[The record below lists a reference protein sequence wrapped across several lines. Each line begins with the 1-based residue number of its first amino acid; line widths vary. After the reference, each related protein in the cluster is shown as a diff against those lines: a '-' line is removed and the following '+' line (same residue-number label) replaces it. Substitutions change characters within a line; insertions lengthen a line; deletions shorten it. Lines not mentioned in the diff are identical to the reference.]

1 VTPGL
6 LHALSVG
13 LTLVLLLAGY
23 HVLQRLIDRLV
34 QRVATHQ
41 RDAARSRTLGSLLTS
56 VVRWMLAFV
65 VLVLI
70 LRELGVDVQAIVVSA
85 GVLGVVIGLG
95 AQALIRDL
103 LTGIFLLFESLVAV
117 GDVVQVGATTGTVE
131 AVGLRVTKLRLQDG
145 SVRIVPN
152 GSLSEFTNFSVGW
165 GRAIVEVAVPRD
177 ADIDRALAVLRE
189 AGEAWARE
197 TGGALDAPTV
207 QGIMRFSGGD
217 AVLRLTVRVD
227 AARRLD
233 AENDLRRRIKATFDR
248 ERLSAVGV

>member
-34 QRVATHQ
+34 RQVAARQ
-41 RDAARSRTLGSLLTS
+41 RDTARSRTLGSLLTS
-56 VVRWMLAFV
+56 VVRWVLAFV
-65 VLVLI
+65 VLVLV

-117 GDVVQVGATTGTVE
+117 GDVVQVGGVTGTVE
-131 AVGLRVTKLRLQDG
+131 AIGLRVTKLRLQDG
-145 SVRIVPN
+145 AVRVVPN
-152 GSLSEFTNFSVGW
+152 SALSEFTNFSV
-165 GRAIVEVAVPRD
+165 R
-177 ADIDRALAVLRE
+177 
-189 AGEAWARE
+189 
-197 TGGALDAPTV
+197 
-207 QGIMRFSGGD
+207 
-217 AVLRLTVRVD
+217 
-227 AARRLD
+227 
-233 AENDLRRRIKATFDR
+233 
-248 ERLSAVGV
+248 

>member
-1 VTPGL
+1 MTPGL

-41 RDAARSRTLGSLLTS
+41 RDTARSRTLGSLLTS
-56 VVRWMLAFV
+56 LVRWVLAFV